1 MIFVGN
7 ISEGTE
13 VSHRYCAGIGLGGS
27 RASRATSRSGGVGRG
42 SYRGGASSFAGKGSG
57 TANGGGE

>member
-1 MIFVGN
+1 MIFVES

-13 VSHRYCAGIGLGGS
+13 VSHRYCDDIGLGWS

-42 SYRGGASSFAGKGSG
+42 SYRDGSNNFAGKGSG
-57 TANGGGE
+57 TANGGG